1 MIDQEGRA
9 RLTFECPFVK
19 VSERG
24 WPSVAV
30 IIPFYNGS
38 PYIGRAVQS
47 VLDQTVRP
55 SEFIVVNDGSSADE
69 SEMLRALKGKANFEL
84 IEKTNGGQGSARNAG
99 VNASRSE
106 FICFLD
112 QDDMFLENHIET
124 LLRGLPSNDKRLGFV
139 YADLYEA
146 DGDGNV
152 VRNRMVTELGTH
164 PKRNIMD
171 LLRYD
176 MFVLP
181 SASIISRTAF
191 DAVNGFDPR
200 LTGYE
205 DDDLF
210 LRIFRK
216 GFTNY
221 FIDEAVT
228 IWCIHTES
236 TSYSVKMS
244 RSRLLYFLKLVEYF
258 PDEIKKGRY
267 YFRDC
272 LVPRFSSHFRNDLIK
287 AVKEGGPHIVE
298 FQNNLLEYKRNV
310 INNKYVSYK
319 YKVQLNLLTLILIHF
334 PPQLTRVII
343 NIVSGLGLRRF
354 YRRIA

>member
-1 MIDQEGRA
+1 MDQQRKN
-9 RLTFECPFVK
+9 RQQFICPFTEAVDR
-19 VSERG
+19 E

-38 PYIGRAVQS
+38 PYIERAIQS
-47 VLDQTVRP
+47 VLNQTVRP
-55 SEFIVVNDGSSADE
+55 SEFIVVNDGSREDE
-69 SEMLRALKGKANFEL
+69 SEMLRELKSRFNFDL
-84 IEKTNGGQGSARNAG
+84 IEKTNGGQGAARNAG
-99 VNASRSE
+99 VNASCSE

-112 QDDMFLENHIET
+112 QDDMFLEHHIET

-146 DGDGNV
+146 DGDGNI
-152 VRNRMVTELGTH
+152 VRNRMVSELGSH
-164 PKRNIMD
+164 PKRNITD
-171 LLRYD
+171 LLRHD

-181 SASIISRTAF
+181 SASMISRTAF

-221 FIDEAVT
+221 FVDESVT

-244 RSRLLYFLKLVEYF
+244 RSRLLYFLKLVESF
-258 PDEIKKGRY
+258 PDDKKKNRY

-272 LVPRFSSHFRNDLIK
+272 LVPRFSVHFRADLIK
-287 AVKEGGPHIVE
+287 AVKERSVHIGE
-298 FQNNLLEYKRNV
+298 LQKNLLEYRKAV
-310 INNKYVSYK
+310 MKNKYISYK
-319 YKVQLNLLTLILIHF
+319 YKIQLYILTIILVYC
-334 PPQLTRVII
+334 PPAFSRAVV
-343 NIVSGLGLRRF
+343 NILSTLGLRRI
-354 YRRIA
+354 YRHVA